1 MVTERS
7 IRFCLAGFIILFICG
22 TFAVATIKYAWFMQ
36 GSDLALFEQ
45 AFWNT
50 AHGRLFETSLE
61 HPSLGDTTS
70 QLAVDLMLFNLF
82 IVPFYVLFPSTYT
95 LLFIQALAVGLGALP
110 VYLLAKDKL
119 RTSAAALAFAVAYLF
134 HPYVI
139 VITVSEFQPRA
150 FAMVLLL
157 AALYFLEKE
166 AFRPFLV
173 FLFLLLLCRTD
184 VALVVVMLGVY
195 AFLTRK
201 PWHYGVLSVG
211 AGVAWFVLG
220 VFVLVPYLAG
230 GKPFFHFGLI
240 YSHLGSNA
248 GEIIRTVLTRPG
260 YVLAY
265 MFTGAKIKYILLM
278 FVPLA
283 FLPLL
288 SPKVLLLTIP
298 TFVINLLSDAPATTS
313 IYGHYQALIIPPL
326 LVGTI
331 SAAGKL
337 GDVLWARCAWC
348 RRRWNKMTLV
358 TLLSL
363 LTLLVVTAASVRFNS
378 IISLIRARPSPE
390 RIAAAERMVSL
401 IPPDAPVSAY
411 SELLSHLSHRRHLYY
426 FPGGVRE
433 PRKPPPEYVCADT
446 WTKRPWEK
454 ETIRAMLA
462 GRRWE
467 VIAEEQGYILFRRT
481 SSPTASR
488 SWVKGWLPAN
498 PALPRQPASRR
509 SARVP
514 VRQKAGSYGAR

>member
-7 IRFCLAGFIILFICG
+7 VRFCLIGLIVLFVCG
-22 TFAVATIKYAWFMQ
+22 TFAVATIKYTWFMQ

-70 QLAVDLMLFNLF
+70 QLAVDLMLFNLL
-82 IVPFYVLFPSTYT
+82 IVPFYTLFPSTYT
-95 LLFIQALAVGLGALP
+95 LLFIQAVAVGLGALP
-110 VYLLAKDKL
+110 VYFLSKHKFRTNTVALIFAAVYLL
-119 RTSAAALAFAVAYLF
+119 

-157 AALYFLEKE
+157 AALYFLEKRG
-166 AFRPFLV
+166 FRPFLV
-173 FLFLLLLCRTD
+173 FLILLLLCRTD
-184 VALVVVMLGVY
+184 VALVVVMLGIY

-201 PWHYGVLSVG
+201 PWHYGALAVG
-211 AGVAWFVLG
+211 AGAAWFILG

-230 GKPFFHFGLI
+230 GKPFFHFSLI

-248 GEIIRTVLTRPG
+248 GEIIQTVLTKPG

-265 MFTGAKIKYILLM
+265 MFAGPKIKYILLM

-331 SAAGKL
+331 SAVGKL
-337 GDVLWARCAWC
+337 GDFLWARCAGC
-348 RRRWNKMTLV
+348 NRRWNKMTLITLISLFALCVV
-358 TLLSL
+358 TL
-363 LTLLVVTAASVRFNS
+363 ASVRFNS
-378 IISLIRARPSPE
+378 VISLIRARPSSE
-390 RIAAAERMVSL
+390 RIAAAERMISL

-411 SELLSHLSHRRHLYY
+411 SELLSHLSHRRYLYY
-426 FPGGVRE
+426 FPSGVRE
-433 PRKPPPEYVCADT
+433 LRKPLPEYVCVDT
-446 WTKRPWEK
+446 QTKRPWEK
-454 ETIRAMLA
+454 ETIKAMLA
-462 GRRWE
+462 GYQWK
-467 VIAEEQGYILFRRT
+467 VIAEEQGYILFRRA
-481 SSPTASR
+481 SSPR
-488 SWVKGWLPAN
+488 
-498 PALPRQPASRR
+498 
-509 SARVP
+509 
-514 VRQKAGSYGAR
+514 